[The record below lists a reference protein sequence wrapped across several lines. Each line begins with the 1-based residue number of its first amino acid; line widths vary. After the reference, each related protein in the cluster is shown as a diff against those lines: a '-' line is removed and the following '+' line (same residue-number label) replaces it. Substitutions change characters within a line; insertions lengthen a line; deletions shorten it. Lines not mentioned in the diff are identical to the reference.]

1 MAELD
6 LPSTTG
12 DSDLSRDVGPDAG
25 RPRSARRAPALE
37 NGDRLTRCEF
47 ERRYAARPDLEK
59 VELIEGVVYMPSPV
73 RLVHAGPHAMIEAVL
88 LVYTAS
94 TPRVRGANN
103 ATVRLDLDNEPQPD
117 VLLYIEEEA
126 GGQSRVSDDG
136 YLEGAPELVVEVAV
150 SSASIDM
157 HDKLRVYRRNG
168 VREYVVWRTH
178 EQRIDWFEL
187 ADGEY
192 RPLSSDDGGVIHS
205 RIFPGLRLDAGAL
218 LKEDLA
224 GALTELERGVGSPEH
239 RRFVDR
245 LADRK
250 SPLQSNQ

>member
-1 MAELD
+1 MTDA
-6 LPSTTG
+6 SG
-12 DSDLSRDVGPDAG
+12 DAR
-25 RPRSARRAPALE
+25 RPRAATCIPALE

-47 ERRYAARPDLEK
+47 ERRYAARPDLK
-59 VELIEGVVYMPSPV
+59 KAELIEGVVYMPSPV
-73 RLVHAGPHAMIEAVL
+73 RLAHSGPHAMIQTVL
-88 LVYTAS
+88 LVYTAF
-94 TPRVRGANN
+94 TPGVRGDDN

-117 VLLYIEEEA
+117 VLLRIEEEA

-136 YLEGAPELVVEVAV
+136 YLEGAPELVVEVAA

-192 RPLSSDDGGVIHS
+192 RPLPPDDEGVIHS
-205 RIFPGLRLDAGAL
+205 RVFPGLRLDAGAL
-218 LKEDLA
+218 LNGDLA
-224 GALTELERGVGSPEH
+224 GALTELQKGAGSPEH
-239 RRFVDR
+239 RQFVVR
-245 LADRK
+245 LAERA
-250 SPLQSNQ
+250 